1 MERNGVVLVL
11 AAALGLGLSSC
22 DDGEHG
28 GKGAK
33 APPAQQRQERKQATS
48 VGLSVDAALQHFAAL
63 PKEGPKK
70 GKPTAEM
77 VALGRQLYFDKRL
90 SKNHDVA
97 CATCHDLAGYGVDV
111 REEGGKRIAT
121 SIGHK
126 GQKGGRNAP
135 TVYNAV
141 FNLAQFWDGRAADLE
156 AQAKGPVLNPI
167 EMAMPD
173 EASVVTVLE
182 SIPGYTE
189 AFAKAFPASPDP
201 VTYDNMATAIGAF
214 ERDLLTPAPVDKF
227 LEGELSALNDEQL
240 RGMKLF
246 IDTGCI
252 ECHSG
257 MGFGGASYQKLGN
270 VKPWPEL
277 LDEGRSVETKNP
289 DDKFKF
295 KVPTLR
301 NIAETGPYLHDGS
314 IDDLGKMV
322 QMMAVH
328 QLGKSEFAPEDLAAV
343 VAFLDGLTGTI
354 DPEYTKEPTLPE
366 SGPDTPAPDPA

>member
-1 MERNGVVLVL
+1 MERNGAVLLL

-28 GKGAK
+28 GKSAK
-33 APPAQQRQERKQATS
+33 APPAKQRQERKQGPS
-48 VGLSVDAALQHFAAL
+48 LGLSVDAALEHFAAL
-63 PKEGPKK
+63 PAEGPKK
-70 GKPTAEM
+70 GKPTAAL
-77 VALGRQLYFDKRL
+77 VDLGRQLYFDKRL
-90 SKNHDVA
+90 SKNHDLA

-111 REEGGKRIAT
+111 REEGGQRIAT
-121 SIGHK
+121 SLGHK
-126 GQKGGRNAP
+126 GQKGDRNAP

-141 FNLAQFWDGRAADLE
+141 FNVAQFWDGRAADLE
-156 AQAKGPVLNPI
+156 AQAKGPVLNPV

-182 SIPGYTE
+182 SIPGYVQE
-189 AFAKAFPASPDP
+189 FGKAFPGSPDP
-201 VTYDNMATAIGAF
+201 VTYDNMALAIGAF
-214 ERDLLTPAPVDKF
+214 ERDLLTPAPVDAF
-227 LEGELSALNDEQL
+227 LGGDLSALSDEQL

-252 ECHSG
+252 ECHNGVAFGSG
-257 MGFGGASYQKLGN
+257 SFQKLDN
-270 VKPWPEL
+270 VKPWPDL
-277 LDEGRSVETKNP
+277 KDEGRSLITKNP

-301 NIAETGPYLHDGS
+301 NVTETGPYLHDGS
-314 IDDLGKMV
+314 IDSLEKMV

-328 QLGKSEFAPEDLAAV
+328 QLGKSEFAPDDLKAV
-343 VAFLDGLTGTI
+343 VAFLEALTGKI
-354 DPEYTKEPTLPE
+354 DAEYTKEPALPE